1 MKYIIF
7 TRNVKNSIM
16 QLNFIIIIRGI
27 ELGVKES
34 YLDIIDVLRRLL
46 ELSPAFSSPDYE
58 DVVIVKVLQSTLNFY
73 LGEGLD

>member
-1 MKYIIF
+1 
-7 TRNVKNSIM
+7 M

>member
-1 MKYIIF
+1 
-7 TRNVKNSIM
+7 M

-73 LGEGLD
+73 LGEGLN